1 MYNLKLAI
9 TLMAMVLAPMSVIA
23 TIHTCPTGRYH
34 AQVCYSYD
42 SNYNSCWFNPI
53 EIVVPGVSFAC
64 PSSEA
69 GFCCVSQPGNYN
81 GNCARVQKWI
91 SGHCAQAK

>member
-23 TIHTCPTGRYH
+23 TVYTCPARGRYR
-34 AQVCYSYD
+34 AQACYSYD
-42 SNYNSCWFNPI
+42 SNYGTFNPI
-53 EIVVPGVSFAC
+53 EVVVPGVSFAC

-69 GFCCVSQPGNYN
+69 GFCCASQPGNYT
-81 GNCARVQKWI
+81 GDCTRVQKWI
-91 SGHCAQAK
+91 SGHCAQAN